1 MTDRKELRA
10 AIAARAKVDR
20 AVADAAGALARAQS
34 LLADAAAE
42 LTRHAG
48 LDDRIRDHHA
58 GAVSAWA
65 HGDAVEPVADLPAE
79 LAQARQERDL
89 CRARHEAAEVGVAHL
104 RAAHAVAVAD
114 QRRAQGAVSREA
126 ERILVAYLDQ
136 LEAQW
141 TAAVI
146 ESDRLGRE
154 LHAGATVW
162 LATPGSA
169 VRPLAIS
176 REVQSAL
183 RLIEDRKAA
192 PLLLTQTAPG
202 PSPAAARFQDW
213 HRRLML
219 DPDAELE
226 PVAEPAKAAA

>member
-1 MTDRKELRA
+1 
-10 AIAARAKVDR
+10 V
-20 AVADAAGALARAQS
+20 
-34 LLADAAAE
+34 
-42 LTRHAG
+42 
-48 LDDRIRDHHA
+48 
-58 GAVSAWA
+58 
-65 HGDAVEPVADLPAE
+65 
-79 LAQARQERDL
+79 
-89 CRARHEAAEVGVAHL
+89 
-104 RAAHAVAVAD
+104 
-114 QRRAQGAVSREA
+114 RRAPAP
-126 ERILVAYLDQ
+126 ILVAYLDQ